1 MSSSRFARS
10 AGLVMCLVMGTV
22 SAQEEPAAKKEGEED
37 VAELSNIQ
45 VEESPLGAL
54 GKEVGATAFGFDKP
68 LLETPRSVSFITTEQ
83 IDMFGVSSVNDLARL
98 VPGVFT
104 NQRRGY
110 EGAINVRG
118 VPAETLYNGMRRL
131 NFQGHTRTILG
142 SMDSIEV
149 VKGPPSPIFGM
160 GKIGG
165 YVNLTPKSG
174 RAAIGGYLPKSEGFL
189 QTTVGSFDKSETQ
202 FGVGGP
208 ASFGEKRGGYYIFGM
223 LEDSA
228 AYTDRV
234 DVRQKYLQSSLSVDE
249 FIGPFRLEVGTQ
261 YQNSKNKGVIFT
273 RVTQD
278 VIDSGRY
285 VGGTPLVPLDSNG
298 DGRIGY
304 REMHINSPV
313 RGNVSASNQPLSQRW
328 VWPTDANGNFYELGA
343 FPVVAGIPQSLY
355 DYLVAGCGGV
365 TGTSATCAD
374 PSGLMRAQ
382 GVGGPLPQS
391 GFVPAGFALDPR
403 TVGYRTV
410 DYRANPTLERD
421 QDADILLG
429 YVDLVYDENPDF
441 TMKNQLFFDG
451 MDQHKIGEQPFAEY
465 QKIFGVEEKFTV
477 TRRIPDAWLPAWL
490 RVNSLASINYR
501 YNSSERKSAG
511 GDYDYRNDATLN
523 MGDYTTFTRFW
534 TAADDDSYATG
545 HPYTT
550 DGKTTYSEAG
560 IGLLFD
566 IDIATKTNL
575 TIGGRYD
582 RASADNTD
590 YAAFNFSTG
599 TSANPGRF
607 NTTDAS
613 ASGSDSDT
621 SYTVSLSHQ
630 LPFGI
635 RPYVTYS
642 RSSLTLTGS
651 SQQIGNAQITAG
663 EIIGQAELKEAGV
676 KWSLLDDKLF
686 LSSAVYEQS
695 RYDVTE
701 PDDPS
706 FGAEVTSVITEGV
719 EFEAKW
725 APAEN
730 LFLSAFAIYQK
741 ANYLDLPV
749 GANINID
756 ARTLGFQD
764 VVDPVTGEVVY
775 PAEAFLYGGR
785 AFLIMPG
792 ALSSEYGRITGNPEH
807 QYGMTGNYKS
817 KSGLGFN
824 VNLNWVSETATS
836 RLQNV
841 ILPDALLV
849 NAGVTYETKNW
860 SLRLSGFN
868 LGNETWFR
876 ARNGYT
882 SPDVVNPQPT
892 RYWSLTARFNF

>member
-1 MSSSRFARS
+1 MF
-10 AGLVMCLVMGTV
+10 LVIKTV
-22 SAQEEPAAKKEGEED
+22 CAQEEPAAKGGDDD
-37 VAELSNIQ
+37 VTELSKIE
-45 VEESPLGAL
+45 VVDSPLGAL

-165 YVNLTPKSG
+165 YVNLAPKSG
-174 RAAIGGYLPKSEGFL
+174 RAAVGGYLPKAEGFL
-189 QTTVGSFDKSETQ
+189 QTTIGAFDKSETQ

-208 ASFGEKRGGYYIFGM
+208 ASLGEKQGGYYIFGM
-223 LEDSA
+223 IEDSE

-234 DVRQKYLQSSLSVDE
+234 DIRQKYLQSSLSVDE
-249 FIGPFRLEVGTQ
+249 FLGPFRLEVGTQ
-261 YQNSKNKGVIFT
+261 YQNSKNKGVILT

-278 VIDSGRY
+278 VVDTGRY
-285 VGGTPLVPLDSNG
+285 VAGTPLVPLDSNG

-313 RGNVSASNQPLSQRW
+313 RGNVSAANQPLSQRW
-328 VWPTDANGNFYELGA
+328 VWPTDANGNYYELGN
-343 FPVVAGIPQSLY
+343 FPVVPGIPQAMY
-355 DYLVAGCGGV
+355 DYLVGSCGGV
-365 TGTSATCAD
+365 TGTSTTCAD
-374 PSGLMRAQ
+374 PTGRLRAQ
-382 GVGGPLPQS
+382 GVGGPRPQS

-403 TVGYRTV
+403 TVGYKTV

-421 QDADILLG
+421 QSADILLF
-429 YVDLVYDENPDF
+429 YFDMVADADPDF
-441 TMKNQLFFDG
+441 TMKNQIFFDG

-465 QKIFGVEEKFTV
+465 QEIYGVEEKFTV
-477 TRRIPDAWLPAWL
+477 TRRIPETWIPSWL
-490 RVNSLASINYR
+490 RINSLASINYR
-501 YNSSERKSAG
+501 YNRMDRKTAG

-523 MGDYTTFTRFW
+523 MGDFTTLTRFW
-534 TAADDDSYATG
+534 TAADDSSYATG
-545 HPYTT
+545 QPYTNIN
-550 DGKTTYSEAG
+550 TTQYSEAG

-566 IDIATKTNL
+566 IDIASKTNL

-582 RASADNTD
+582 YANARNTD

-607 NTTDAS
+607 TTGNLTAS
-613 ASGSDSDT
+613 NSDSGM
-621 SYTVSLSHQ
+621 SYSASLSHQ

-635 RPYVTYS
+635 RPYVTYAQ
-642 RSSLTLTGS
+642 SSLTLTGS
-651 SQQIGNAQITAG
+651 SQQIGNAQITSG
-663 EIIGQAELKEAGV
+663 DIIGQAELKEAGV
-676 KWSLLDDKLF
+676 KASLFGDKLF
-686 LSSAVYEQS
+686 LSSAVYQQS

-706 FGAEVTSVITEGV
+706 FGAEVTSVITDGL

-725 APAEN
+725 APSKD
-730 LFLSAFAIYQK
+730 LFVSAFAIYQK
-741 ANYLDLPV
+741 AKYLDLPV
-749 GANINID
+749 SANINID

-764 VVDPVTGEVVY
+764 VVDPVSGDVIY

-792 ALSSEYGRITGNPEH
+792 ALNNKYGRITGNPEH
-807 QYGMTGNYKS
+807 QYGLTGNYKMPG
-817 KSGLGFN
+817 GLGFN
-824 VNLNWVSETATS
+824 VNLNWISETATS

-841 ILPDALLV
+841 VLPEALLV
-849 NAGVTYETKNW
+849 NAGVTYEAKNW
-860 SLRLSGFN
+860 NLRLSGYN
-868 LGNETWFR
+868 LTNETWFR

>member
-1 MSSSRFARS
+1 
-10 AGLVMCLVMGTV
+10 MCLVMGTV
-22 SAQEEPAAKKEGEED
+22 SAQEEPAAKEGDED

-45 VEESPLGAL
+45 VEDSPLGAL

-174 RAAIGGYLPKSEGFL
+174 RAAVGGYLPKAEGFL
-189 QTTVGSFDKSETQ
+189 QTTIGTFDKSETQ

-208 ASFGEKRGGYYIFGM
+208 ASFGKKQGGYYVFGM
-223 LEDSA
+223 IEDSA

-234 DVRQKYLQSSLSVDE
+234 DIRQKYLQSSLSVDD

-278 VIDSGRY
+278 VIDSARY
-285 VGGTPLVPLDSNG
+285 IGGTPLVPLDSNG

-328 VWPTDANGNFYELGA
+328 VWPTDANGNYYELGS
-343 FPVVAGIPQSLY
+343 FPVVAGIPQSMY

-374 PSGLMRAQ
+374 PTGLLRAQ
-382 GVGGPLPQS
+382 GVGGPRPQS

-429 YVDLVYDENPDF
+429 YIDLVYDENPDF
-441 TMKNQLFFDG
+441 TMKNQIFFDG

-465 QKIFGVEEKFTV
+465 QKIYGVEEKFTV
-477 TRRIPDAWLPAWL
+477 TRRVPDAWLPAWL
-490 RVNSLASINYR
+490 RINSLGSINYR
-501 YNSSERKSAG
+501 YNSSDRKSAG

-550 DGKTTYSEAG
+550 IGKTTYSEAG

-566 IDIATKTNL
+566 IDIATKTNV
-575 TIGGRYD
+575 TIGARYD
-582 RASADNTD
+582 HASADNTD

-607 NTTDAS
+607 NTADVG

-621 SYTVSLSHQ
+621 SYTISLSHQ

-635 RPYVTYS
+635 RPYVTYA

-651 SQQIGNAQITAG
+651 SQQIGNAQITSG
-663 EIIGQAELKEAGV
+663 DIIGQAELKEAGV

-686 LSSAVYEQS
+686 LSSAVYQQS

-706 FGAEVTSVITEGV
+706 FGAEVTSVITDGV

-730 LFLSAFAIYQK
+730 LFLSGFAIYQK
-741 ANYLDLPV
+741 AVYLDLPV
-749 GANINID
+749 SANINID

-764 VVDPVTGEVVY
+764 VIDPVTGEVVY

-792 ALSSEYGRITGNPEH
+792 ALNSRYGRITGNPEH
-807 QYGMTGNYKS
+807 QYGLTGNYKM

-824 VNLNWVSETATS
+824 ANLNWVSETATS

-841 ILPDALLV
+841 VLPEAMLV
-849 NAGVTYETKNW
+849 SAGVTYEAKNW
-860 SLRLSGFN
+860 NLRLSGFN
-868 LGNETWFR
+868 LTNERWFR

-892 RYWSLTARFNF
+892 RSWTLTARFNF

>member
-1 MSSSRFARS
+1 MAASTLARS
-10 AGLVMCLVMGTV
+10 AGLSVFLVMGTV
-22 SAQEEPAAKKEGEED
+22 NAQDETAAGGADED
-37 VAELSNIQ
+37 VTELSDIE
-45 VEESPLGAL
+45 VTDSPLGAL

-68 LLETPRSVSFITTEQ
+68 LLETPRSVSFITTDQ

-174 RAAIGGYLPKSEGFL
+174 RASIGGYLPKSQGFL
-189 QTTVGSFDKSETQ
+189 QSTVGSFSKSETQ
-202 FGVGGP
+202 FGIGGP
-208 ASFGEKRGGYYIFGM
+208 ASVASKQGGYYVFGM
-223 LEDSA
+223 IEDSE

-234 DVRQKYLQSSLSVDE
+234 DMRQKYLQSSVSLDDFV
-249 FIGPFRLEVGTQ
+249 GPFRLEVGTQ
-261 YQNSKNKGVIFT
+261 YQNSKNKGVILT

-278 VIDSGRY
+278 VVDSGRY

-313 RGNVSASNQPLSQRW
+313 RGNISAANQPLSQRW
-328 VWPTDANGNFYELGA
+328 SWPTDANGNYYELGQ
-343 FPVVAGIPQSLY
+343 FPVVAGIPQSMY
-355 DYLVAGCGGV
+355 DYLVSSCGGP
-365 TGTSATCAD
+365 TATSASCAD
-374 PSGLMRAQ
+374 PTGLLRAQ
-382 GVGGPLPQS
+382 GVGGPTPQS
-391 GFVPAGFALDPR
+391 GYVPAGFALDPR

-410 DYRANPTLERD
+410 NYRANPTLERD
-421 QDADILLG
+421 QSADILLA
-429 YVDLVYDENPDF
+429 YVDLVYDANPDF
-441 TMKNQLFFDG
+441 TVKNQIFFDG

-465 QKIFGVEEKFTV
+465 QEIYGLEEKFTV
-477 TRRIPDAWLPAWL
+477 TRRIPDEWLPSWL
-490 RVNSLASINYR
+490 RVNSLGSINYR
-501 YNSSERKSAG
+501 YNRMHRKTAG

-523 MGDYTTFTRFW
+523 MGDFTTLTRFW
-534 TAADDDSYATG
+534 TAADDETYENG

-550 DGKTTYSEAG
+550 INTTQYSEAG
-560 IGLLFD
+560 IGILFD
-566 IDIATKTNL
+566 IDVGSKTNL

-582 RASADNTD
+582 YAEGRNTN

-607 NTTDAS
+607 NTSDVTATGTD
-613 ASGSDSDT
+613 SGT
-621 SYTVSLSHQ
+621 SYSASLSHQ
-630 LPFGI
+630 LPYGI
-635 RPYVTYS
+635 RPYVTYA
-642 RSSLTLTGS
+642 RSSLTLTGG
-651 SQQIGNAQITAG
+651 SQQLDNAQLTSG
-663 EIIGQAELKEAGV
+663 DLIGQSELKEAGI
-676 KWSLLDDKLF
+676 KWSLFNDTLF

-706 FGAEVTSVITEGV
+706 FGAEVTSVITKGV

-725 APAEN
+725 APTDDI
-730 LFLSAFAIYQK
+730 FLSAFAIYQK
-741 ANYLDLPV
+741 AEYLDVPV
-749 GANINID
+749 SANINID

-764 VVDPVTGEVVY
+764 VVDPTTGEVIY

-785 AFLIMPG
+785 AFLVMPG
-792 ALSSEYGRITGNPEH
+792 ALNEEYGRVTGNPEH
-807 QYGMTGNYKS
+807 QYGLTGSYTLPF
-817 KSGLGFN
+817 GLGIN
-824 VNLNWVSETATS
+824 VNLNWISDTYTS

-841 ILPDALLV
+841 QLPEALLV
-849 NAGVTYETKNW
+849 SAGLTYEIGSWN
-860 SLRLSGFN
+860 LRLTGFN
-868 LGNETWFR
+868 LTNETWFR

-882 SPDVVNPQPT
+882 SPDVMNPQPT
-892 RYWSLTARFNF
+892 RYWTLTARYNF

>member
-10 AGLVMCLVMGTV
+10 AGLLMCLVMGTV
-22 SAQEEPAAKKEGEED
+22 SAQDEPAAKDGEGD
-37 VAELSNIQ
+37 VTELSK
-45 VEESPLGAL
+45 VEVVDSPLGAL

-174 RAAIGGYLPKSEGFL
+174 RAAIGGYLPNPEGFL
-189 QTTVGSFDKSETQ
+189 QTTIGSFDKSESQ

-208 ASFGEKRGGYYIFGM
+208 ASFGEKKGGYYVFGM
-223 LEDSA
+223 IEDSA

-285 VGGTPLVPLDSNG
+285 VGGTPLVPLDSNT

-328 VWPTDANGNFYELGA
+328 VWPRDANGNYYELGS
-343 FPVVAGIPQSLY
+343 FPTVAGIPQSMY

-365 TGTSATCAD
+365 TGTSANCAD
-374 PSGLMRAQ
+374 PTGALRAQ

-391 GFVPAGFALDPR
+391 GYVPAGFALDPR

-451 MDQHKIGEQPFAEY
+451 MDQHKIGEQPYAEFQEIY
-465 QKIFGVEEKFTV
+465 GVEEKFTV

-490 RVNSLASINYR
+490 RVNSLGSINYR
-501 YNSSERKSAG
+501 YNSSDRKLAG

-523 MGDYTTFTRFW
+523 MGDYTTLTRFW
-534 TAADDDSYATG
+534 TAADDSSYATG
-545 HPYTT
+545 QPFTT
-550 DGKTTYSEAG
+550 IGSTTYSEAG

-575 TIGGRYD
+575 TIGARYD
-582 RASADNTD
+582 HASADNTD
-590 YAAFNFSTG
+590 YAAFVFATG

-621 SYTVSLSHQ
+621 SYTISLSHQ

-635 RPYVTYS
+635 RPYVTYA

-651 SQQIGNAQITAG
+651 SQQIGNAQINAG

-676 KWSLLDDKLF
+676 KWSLFDDKLF

-695 RYDVTE
+695 RYDVNE

-706 FGAEVTSVITEGV
+706 FGAEVTSVVTEGV
-719 EFEAKW
+719 EAEAKW
-725 APAEN
+725 APADN

-749 GANINID
+749 GSNINID

-764 VVDPVTGEVVY
+764 VIDPVTGAVIY

-792 ALSSEYGRITGNPEH
+792 ALSSQYGRISGNPEH
-807 QYGMTGNYKS
+807 QYGMTGNYKM

-824 VNLNWVSETATS
+824 FNLNWVSETATS
-836 RLQNV
+836 RLQSV
-841 ILPDALLV
+841 VLPEALLV
-849 NAGVTYETKNW
+849 SAGVTYETKNW
-860 SLRLSGFN
+860 NLRLSGFN
-868 LGNETWFR
+868 LANETWFR

-892 RYWSLTARFNF
+892 RYWTFSARYNF

>member
-1 MSSSRFARS
+1 MAASTFARS
-10 AGLVMCLVMGTV
+10 AGLSMLLVMGTV
-22 SAQEEPAAKKEGEED
+22 SAQEEPAEQKADDGS
-37 VAELSNIQ
+37 VTELSKIE
-45 VEESPLGAL
+45 VVDSPLGAL

-174 RAAIGGYLPKSEGFL
+174 RASVGGYLQKPEGFL
-189 QTTVGSFDKSETQ
+189 QTTIGSFEKSETQ
-202 FGVGGP
+202 FGIGGP
-208 ASFGEKRGGYYIFGM
+208 AGFGEKRGGYYVFGM
-223 LEDSA
+223 IEDSG

-261 YQNSKNKGVIFT
+261 YQNSKNKGVILT
-273 RVTQD
+273 RITQD
-278 VIDSGRY
+278 VIDTGRY

-328 VWPTDANGNFYELGA
+328 VWPTDANGNYYELGQ
-343 FPVVAGIPQSLY
+343 FPVVPGIPQTMY
-355 DYLVAGCGGV
+355 DYLVTSCGGA

-374 PSGLMRAQ
+374 PTGLLRAQ
-382 GVGGPLPQS
+382 GVGGPRPQS
-391 GFVPAGFALDPR
+391 GAVPAGFALDPR

-410 DYRANPTLERD
+410 DLRANPTLERD
-421 QDADILLG
+421 QNADILLG
-429 YVDLVYDENPDF
+429 YVDLVYDGNPDF

-451 MDQHKIGEQPFAEY
+451 MDQHKIGEQPFAEF
-465 QKIFGVEEKFTV
+465 QKIYGIEEKFTI
-477 TRRIPDAWLPAWL
+477 TRRIPQEWLPSWL
-490 RVNSLASINYR
+490 GINSLGSVNYR
-501 YNSSERKSAG
+501 YNRMERKTAG

-523 MGDYTTFTRFW
+523 MGDYTTLTRFW
-534 TAADDDSYATG
+534 TSADDDSYETG
-545 HPYTT
+545 QPYTNIN
-550 DGKTTYSEAG
+550 TTQYSEAG
-560 IGLLFD
+560 VGVLFD
-566 IDIATKTNL
+566 IDIAAKTNV

-582 RASADNTD
+582 YASARNTD

-607 NTTDAS
+607 NTANATES
-613 ASGSDSDT
+613 NSDSGT
-621 SYTVSLSHQ
+621 SFSASLSHQ

-635 RPYVTYS
+635 RPYATYA
-642 RSSLTLTGS
+642 RSSLTLVGS
-651 SQQIGNAQITAG
+651 SQQIGNSQIAGG
-663 EIIGQAELKEAGV
+663 EIIGQAELKEGGI
-676 KWSLLDDKLF
+676 KWSGFDDKLF
-686 LSSAVYEQS
+686 LSTAVYEQS
-695 RYDVTE
+695 RFDVTE

-706 FGAEVTSVITEGV
+706 FGAEVTSVVTEGV

-725 APAEN
+725 APADN

-741 ANYLDLPV
+741 AEYLDLPV
-749 GANINID
+749 SANINID

-764 VVDPVTGEVVY
+764 VVDPVTGEVIY

-792 ALSSEYGRITGNPEH
+792 ALNNKYGRITGNPEH
-807 QYGMTGNYKS
+807 QYGLTGNYKM
-817 KSGLGFN
+817 KNGLGFN
-824 VNLNWVSETATS
+824 TNINWISDTATS

-841 ILPDALLV
+841 VLPEALLIS
-849 NAGVTYETKNW
+849 AGLTYETKN
-860 SLRLSGFN
+860 
-868 LGNETWFR
+868 
-876 ARNGYT
+876 
-882 SPDVVNPQPT
+882 
-892 RYWSLTARFNF
+892 

>member
-1 MSSSRFARS
+1 MASSVFVRS
-10 AGLVMCLVMGTV
+10 AGLSVFLVMGTV
-22 SAQEEPAAKKEGEED
+22 NAQSEAPAAGAEED
-37 VAELSNIQ
+37 VTELSDIE
-45 VEESPLGAL
+45 VTDSPLGAL

-68 LLETPRSVSFITTEQ
+68 LLETPRSVSFITTDQ

-174 RAAIGGYLPKSEGFL
+174 RAAIGGYLPKAQGFM
-189 QTTVGSFDKSETQ
+189 QTTVGSFSKSESQ
-202 FGVGGP
+202 FGIGGP
-208 ASFGEKRGGYYIFGM
+208 ASFGGKQGGYYVFGM
-223 LEDSA
+223 IEDSE

-234 DVRQKYLQSSLSVDE
+234 DIRQKYLQSSLSVDE
-249 FIGPFRLEVGTQ
+249 FVGPFRLEVGTQ
-261 YQNSKNKGVIFT
+261 YQNSKNKGVILT

-278 VIDSGRY
+278 VVDSGRY
-285 VGGTPLVPLDSNG
+285 VGGTPLVPLDGNG

-328 VWPTDANGNFYELGA
+328 VWPKDENGNYYELGQ
-343 FPVVAGIPQSLY
+343 FPTVAGIPQAMY
-355 DYLVAGCGGV
+355 DYLVGSCGGA

-374 PSGLMRAQ
+374 PTGLLRAQ
-382 GVGGPLPQS
+382 GIGGPLPQS
-391 GFVPAGFALDPR
+391 GYVPAGFALDPR

-421 QDADILLG
+421 QEADILLA
-429 YVDLVYDENPDF
+429 YVDLVYDDNPDF

-451 MDQHKIGEQPFAEY
+451 MDQHKIGEQPFAEFQEIY
-465 QKIFGVEEKFTV
+465 GIEEKFTI

-490 RVNSLASINYR
+490 RVNSLGSVNFR
-501 YNSSERKSAG
+501 YNRMNRKTAG

-534 TAADDDSYATG
+534 TAADDASYENG

-550 DGKTTYSEAG
+550 INTTQYSEAG

-582 RASADNTD
+582 YTDARNTN
-590 YAAFNFSTG
+590 YGAFNFSTG

-607 NTTDAS
+607 TTGNAT
-613 ASGSDSDT
+613 ASGTDSGT
-621 SYTVSLSHQ
+621 SYSVSLSHQ
-630 LPFGI
+630 LPYGI
-635 RPYVTYS
+635 RPYVTYA

-651 SQQIGNAQITAG
+651 SQQLDNAQINSG
-663 EIIGQAELKEAGV
+663 DVIGQAELKEAGV
-676 KWSLLDDKLF
+676 KWSLFNDKLF
-686 LSSAVYEQS
+686 LSTAVYEQS

-706 FGAEVTSVITEGV
+706 FGAEVTSVVTDGI

-725 APAEN
+725 APSDN
-730 LFLSAFAIYQK
+730 LFVSAFAIYQK
-741 ANYLDLPV
+741 AEYLDVPV
-749 GANINID
+749 SANINID

-764 VVDPVTGEVVY
+764 VIDPSTGEVIY

-785 AFLIMPG
+785 AALIMPG
-792 ALSSEYGRITGNPEH
+792 ELNDKYGRISGNPEH
-807 QYGMTGNYKS
+807 QYGLTGNYKTPF
-817 KSGLGFN
+817 GLGFN
-824 VNLNWVSETATS
+824 ANLNWISATYTS
-836 RLQNV
+836 RLQN
-841 ILPDALLV
+841 IQLPEAFLV
-849 NAGVTYETKNW
+849 SAGLTYDIGAWN
-860 SLRLSGFN
+860 LRLTGFN
-868 LGNETWFR
+868 LANETWFR

-882 SPDVVNPQPT
+882 SPDVLNPQPT
-892 RYWSLTARFNF
+892 RYWTFTARFSF